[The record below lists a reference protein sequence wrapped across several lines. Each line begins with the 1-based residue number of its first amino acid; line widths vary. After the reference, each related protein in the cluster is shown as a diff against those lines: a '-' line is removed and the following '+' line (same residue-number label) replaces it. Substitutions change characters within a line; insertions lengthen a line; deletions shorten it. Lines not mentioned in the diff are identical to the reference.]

1 MSTFG
6 QRLTE
11 LIKESGKSQKEV
23 AEAIEV
29 SQAAISFYVCD
40 QSYPKF
46 DTVVRIAK
54 CFGVTTDYLFGLT
67 DQRGPEKSIDELKRE
82 RDLLNYEIVR
92 KRKAISMING
102 ILERI

>member
-6 QRLTE
+6 ARLAE

-23 AEAIEV
+23 AQAIEV
-29 SQAAISFYVCD
+29 SQTAISFYVCD

-46 DTVVRIAK
+46 DTVAKIAD
-54 CFGVTTDYLFGLT
+54 CFGVTTDYLFGRT
-67 DQRGPEKSIDELKRE
+67 DQRDKAKDTDELKKE

-102 ILERI
+102 ILERL